1 MIKDIIE
8 LLKSDDYFDASE
20 AIQIAKG
27 KYKSPQSFKECIN
40 YIKTRTNGNN

>member
-8 LLKSDDYFDASE
+8 LLKSDAYFNATE

-40 YIKTRTNGNN
+40 YVKRRING

>member
-8 LLKSDDYFDASE
+8 LLKADDYLNASE
-20 AIQIAKG
+20 SIQIAKG

-40 YIKTRTNGNN
+40 YIKRRTNGNN